1 MSDLVEAFQ
10 DIEEAQ
16 LRVVATIDS
25 RNYEIEFIRDDLLEA
40 YSRADFKEAYRDLIA
55 NQISADDFRQT
66 VGFSDLNCQ
75 LFLFDETA
83 AFLFPSS
90 RYDSVF
96 ISFDYEH
103 PFPLRIIVNTAST
116 IPHVSD
122 EGSA

>member
-1 MSDLVEAFQ
+1 MPDLIEAFQ

-16 LRVVATIDS
+16 VRVVATIDS
-25 RNYEIEFIRDDLLEA
+25 RKYEIEFIRDDLIEA
-40 YSRADFKEAYRDLIA
+40 YSREDFEDAYKDLIA

-90 RYDSVF
+90 RYDSIF
-96 ISFDYEH
+96 ISFDYEY
-103 PFPLRIIVNTAST
+103 PFPLRTIVNTAST
-116 IPHVSD
+116 IPHLSD
-122 EGSA
+122 EDSA